1 MSGQVRANAA
11 VKLPLE
17 AWLAVID
24 CLPWV
29 DQRRLAPAS
38 LRSHRAIHEARW
50 QFHEDIVHED
60 VEEERFRAEYG
71 TELPEELIEAWL
83 GTP

>member
-50 QFHEDIVHED
+50 QVHAD

-71 TELPEELIEAWL
+71 TELPEELIEAWI